1 MNSPTRSRAR
11 IAIVGAGPGGLTCA
25 RILQRHGIAVTVY
38 EGDEDA
44 SARNQG
50 GSLDLH
56 DDDGQVALREAGLL
70 DDFFALARFEGQELR
85 IARPDGHVISHHMPQ
100 AGEAVSP
107 EIDRGQL
114 RDLLLTSLEPG
125 TVRWGHRLVTVGGEM
140 TGPRVLRFDN
150 GEVVEADLAIG
161 ADGAHSRVRAAV
173 SGARPAYTGTTFL
186 EAWFHDIDDRHPE
199 LAKLVGKG
207 SLTASDGDRALFA
220 QRGSGGHMRVYV
232 IRRAP
237 VDWIARAGLLPDDT
251 IGIRR
256 HLDAEFAS
264 WSPKL
269 RRLITDNDEPYVDR
283 PIFALPVPLVW
294 KHSPTIALVGDAAH
308 LMPPLGVGV
317 NLAMLDAAEL
327 AGSIA
332 SAATIDQAVSDYE
345 ATMIPRS
352 DEIAQLLDGG
362 TEMLFD
368 GRAWELGDDDTGAG
382 QA

>member
-1 MNSPTRSRAR
+1 MTSPTPSEAR
-11 IAIVGAGPGGLTCA
+11 VGIIGAGPGGLTCA

-38 EGDEDA
+38 ESDEDA

-56 DDDGQVALREAGLL
+56 DEDGQVALRAAGLL

-114 RDLLLTSLEPG
+114 RDLLLASLEPG
-125 TVRWGHRLVTVGGEM
+125 TVRWGHRLVSVGGDR
-140 TGPRVLRFDN
+140 GPRLLSFAS
-150 GEVVEADLAIG
+150 GATAEADLLIG

-173 SGARPAYTGTTFL
+173 SDAEPAYTGTTFL
-186 EAWFHDIDDRHPE
+186 EAWFDDMDRLHPDLTE
-199 LAKLVGKG
+199 MVGKG

-327 AGSIA
+327 AGAIA